1 MSVSSTTPSFL
12 LYYSSR
18 PGAEQG
24 GKHQQWG
31 FAGSHLWG
39 WWTFS
44 AVWAE
49 ADKWSPICALQQSE
63 IAKVRAHEALI
74 PHVKAEILSFSM
86 EVHDNFPLHSV
97 SWPVFEAKMEWVVR
111 CSRQYQLVW
120 VDRGGGYWQMK
131 RMLWGTLCQWVYIVG
146 KAMKRS
152 KEKKGPKAGGTL
164 TPCHRHSSNTHQNEW
179 GVQIQG
185 SFFILTMPST
195 YYLELKTQ
203 ELPPNYLTESKE

>member
-1 MSVSSTTPSFL
+1 MSVSSATPSFQ

-24 GKHQQWG
+24 GRHQQWG
-31 FAGSHLWG
+31 FAGSHLCFRWG

-49 ADKWSPICALQQSE
+49 PDEWSPICALQQSE

-74 PHVKAEILSFSM
+74 PHVKAEIPSFSM
-86 EVHDNFPLHSV
+86 EVHDNFPFHSV

-111 CSRQYQLVW
+111 FSRQYQLVW

-131 RMLWGTLCQWVYIVG
+131 RMLWSTYASGYTLWG
-146 KAMKRS
+146 RRWRGRKR
-152 KEKKGPKAGGTL
+152 KRDQLKAGGTL
-164 TPCHRHSSNTHQNEW
+164 TACCRHFSNTHQNGW
-179 GVQIQG
+179 GGVF
-185 SFFILTMPST
+185 FFI
-195 YYLELKTQ
+195 
-203 ELPPNYLTESKE
+203 